1 MKFQAWQDSK
11 NYDHRIKISG
21 SLVALFFNPDWL
33 VFLRNIQTI
42 LLLVLAL
49 SGLPAFAQQEI
60 ILWGDQTAPYSKKTT
75 VQEHISPCWGAD
87 CAYQVVTP
95 TLTIYNTP
103 PGTGNGNAVLV
114 LPGGGYD
121 VVAIFHEGSEI
132 AEILAR
138 NGTTAAVLKYRL
150 PNPETS
156 TQPELVPLS
165 DVRQAIRILRDR
177 QAEFQFEAE
186 RIGVMGFSA
195 GSHLATFAGLHRASD
210 TDLNPDFS
218 MLIYGVT
225 KLTPINQEWLEKSLY
240 HRKLTDAEI
249 AEQTLLDHVDEHSPP
264 AFLVH
269 AMDDETCHFTETSL
283 YADALTGHGV
293 EVEMHLFPHG
303 GHGFGPGRKEDGTD
317 QWLTLA
323 ANWLDRLR

>member
-1 MKFQAWQDSK
+1 
-11 NYDHRIKISG
+11 
-21 SLVALFFNPDWL
+21 V
-33 VFLRNIQTI
+33 RNIQTV
-42 LLLVLAL
+42 LFLLVTAL
-49 SGLPAFAQQEI
+49 NLPVLAQQKI
-60 ILWGDQTAPYSKKTT
+60 SLWGEESPPYSNESSLR
-75 VQEHISPCWGAD
+75 EHIAPCWGAD
-87 CAYQVVTP
+87 CAYQVVSP
-95 TLTIYNTP
+95 TLTIYTP
-103 PGTGNGNAVLV
+103 EGKGNGNAVLV

-156 TQPELVPLS
+156 THPELVPLS
-165 DVRQAIRILRDR
+165 DVRQAMRILRDR

-195 GSHLATFAGLHRASD
+195 GSHLATFAGLHRVPDA
-210 TDLNPDFS
+210 DLNPDFS

-249 AEQTLLDHVDEHSPP
+249 AEQTLLNHVDENSPP

-269 AMDDETCHFTETSL
+269 AMDDETCHFTESTL
-283 YADALTGHGV
+283 YADALTRNGV